1 MDIESGSQ
9 DIGAGMIRLM
19 LDGLTVRRG
28 ERRLFDGLNLT
39 VRPGEAVAFT
49 GANGAG
55 KSSLL
60 RAIAGLLTP
69 EAGRIRFDDN
79 GQDLHPEVAR
89 TRHLHLIGHQDGFRS
104 GRTARE
110 ELAFQVG
117 WCGGGPGGVDEA
129 VKALGLEGLMDLEVR
144 RLSAGQRRWPAC
156 WPPRVRFGCWT
167 NPCRRLTL
175 VGGARSAS

>member
-89 TRHLHLIGHQDGFRS
+89 I
-104 GRTARE
+104 
-110 ELAFQVG
+110 
-117 WCGGGPGGVDEA
+117 
-129 VKALGLEGLMDLEVR
+129 
-144 RLSAGQRRWPAC
+144 
-156 WPPRVRFGCWT
+156 
-167 NPCRRLTL
+167 
-175 VGGARSAS
+175 